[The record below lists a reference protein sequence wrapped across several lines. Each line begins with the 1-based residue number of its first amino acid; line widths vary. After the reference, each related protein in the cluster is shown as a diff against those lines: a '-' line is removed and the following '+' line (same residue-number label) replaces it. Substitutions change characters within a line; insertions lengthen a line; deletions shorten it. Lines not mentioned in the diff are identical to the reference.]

1 MEKKLQPTETTTE
14 SQNLAIDDVL
24 KQRIGLCLG
33 EFELNNN
40 REMVKMGLLEKAK
53 RGEYPL
59 KAPLG
64 YKNITNSSGKR
75 TIEVDNEIA
84 PFIKKA
90 FELCADGKSIQEI
103 RDELYE
109 LGFRSKKG
117 VKVPSLKIQDILQDI
132 IYIGKFYYLG
142 EQYDGNHQRIVS
154 EELFNKV
161 QDILEEKKILF
172 KNKPKKVVIYARTAS
187 KEQKFSLDMQIE
199 QCIKFAERFGYTV
212 DKIFTDEGKSAYN
225 LDRPAYNQMIEYCKF
240 NKDLYAVITWNFDRL
255 TRNYRDYMQSIKP
268 MFKNQKIKLII
279 PTETNKYPENE
290 LLRELLLSLENRNQ
304 IDCENCI
311 YKQAV

>member
-1 MEKKLQPTETTTE
+1 
-14 SQNLAIDDVL
+14 
-24 KQRIGLCLG
+24 
-33 EFELNNN
+33 
-40 REMVKMGLLEKAK
+40 MGLLEKAK

-103 RDELYE
+103 RDKLYE

-142 EQYDGNHQRIVS
+142 EQYDGIHQRLIS

-161 QDILEEKKILF
+161 QNILEEKKILF

-212 DKIFTDEGKSAYN
+212 DKIFTDEGKSA
-225 LDRPAYNQMIEYCKF
+225 
-240 NKDLYAVITWNFDRL
+240 
-255 TRNYRDYMQSIKP
+255 
-268 MFKNQKIKLII
+268 
-279 PTETNKYPENE
+279 
-290 LLRELLLSLENRNQ
+290 
-304 IDCENCI
+304 
-311 YKQAV
+311 